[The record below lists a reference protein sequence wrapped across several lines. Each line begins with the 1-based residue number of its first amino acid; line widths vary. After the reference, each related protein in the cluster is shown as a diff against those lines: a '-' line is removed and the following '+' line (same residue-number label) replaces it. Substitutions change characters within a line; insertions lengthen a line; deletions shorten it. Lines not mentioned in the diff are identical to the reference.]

1 MADNRFLILP
11 VVIHRIA
18 QPTSTANFILREVLP
33 RVLPRLVAVICHI
46 NTCDDDVV
54 MREIYLHRYMPLEK
68 CYSIMD
74 SALSTIEGEQE
85 VKRTVRDHLRLRL
98 HPDVP
103 AVALRRSHRSSSIK
117 HTPPFSVYMHLGR
130 PAMNASSFKQTLQ
143 FGAQLSG
150 LSIDG
155 LTVIVMHATTHE
167 DVVWII
173 RQVRNTDGHPLSSQ
187 R

>member
-1 MADNRFLILP
+1 
-11 VVIHRIA
+11 
-18 QPTSTANFILREVLP
+18 
-33 RVLPRLVAVICHI
+33 
-46 NTCDDDVV
+46 

-74 SALSTIEGEQE
+74 PALSTIEREQE
-85 VKRTVRDHLRLRL
+85 GKRTMRNHLRLRL

-103 AVALRRSHRSSSIK
+103 AVALRRSHRSSSIR
-117 HTPPFSVYMHLGR
+117 HTPLFSVYIHLGR
-130 PAMNASSFKQTLQ
+130 PARNASSFKQTLQ

-173 RQVRNTDGHPLSSQ
+173 RQVRNTDGHRLSRQ
-187 R
+187 RR